1 MDWLLSELMTCQTP
15 QQDVDVILVGGLGG
29 NLDTAAEL
37 YKQGKTHSILIT
49 NAPPEQFQGVDAPL
63 SLHYFIQK
71 QLLDR
76 GIPKEAI
83 DSLPKPAHTMLER
96 QRMIQKWIR
105 DRGFRSYLTFSGR
118 YTSRL
123 AKMMH
128 EDTFPEGGVA
138 LVIYPSE
145 GKGVWR
151 KEIMNV
157 QNTLIRMAYWFF
169 IYRSQ
174 IKEWNS
180 TSQPVPAIIQSA
192 TQTI

>member
-1 MDWLLSELMTCQTP
+1 MDWLLYGLLTCQTP
-15 QQDVDVILVGGLGG
+15 QRDVDVALVGGLGG

-37 YKQGKTHSILIT
+37 YKEGKARAILIT
-49 NAPPEQFQGVDAPL
+49 TAPPEQYQGVDAPL

-76 GIPKEAI
+76 GIPQEAI
-83 DSLPKPAHTMLER
+83 DSLPKQAFTMLEK

-105 DRGFRSYLTFSGR
+105 DRNCRSYLTFSGR

-123 AKMMH
+123 VQMMH
-128 EDTFPEGGVA
+128 KDTFPNGDVS

-151 KEIMNV
+151 KEITSL
-157 QNTLIRMAYWFF
+157 QNTLIRMAYWHL
-169 IYRSQ
+169 IYRPQ
-174 IKEWNS
+174 IKEQIP
-180 TSQPVPAIIQSA
+180 TSQPDMAIIQST